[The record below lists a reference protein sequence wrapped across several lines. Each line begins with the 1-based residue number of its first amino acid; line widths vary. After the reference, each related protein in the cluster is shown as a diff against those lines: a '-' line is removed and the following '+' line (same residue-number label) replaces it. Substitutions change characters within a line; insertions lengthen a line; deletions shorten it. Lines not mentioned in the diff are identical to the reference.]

1 VEKSFNPYT
10 KKSAKMPSD
19 YTGSRSAKG
28 MVDGVLSGCCVLQ
41 RVAVCC
47 SVLQRVAVWAKGMVD
62 SVLSGCRVLQCVAV
76 CCNVLQWVAM
86 RAKSLVH
93 DVPAGAALCIA
104 EKQHM
109 CIQIALSIHQ

>member
-1 VEKSFNPYT
+1 
-10 KKSAKMPSD
+10 MPSD

-28 MVDGVLSGCCVLQ
+28 MVDSVLSGCCVLQ
-41 RVAVCC
+41 CVAACC

-76 CCNVLQWVAM
+76 GCSGLQWVAV
-86 RAKSLVH
+86 RANSMVD

-104 EKQHM
+104 EKKHM
-109 CIQIALSIHQ
+109 CIQKALSIYK